1 VRSTINEHV
10 FREPDGRPVTLVYFG
25 AAVAFL
31 SMEVYYD
38 WFLGST
44 SSGRSGLMLMVLFGL
59 LGIAESLPESR
70 RQIAG
75 ILRLTVL
82 FLFLCLL
89 VATVFA
95 PGFIYG

>member
-1 VRSTINEHV
+1 
-10 FREPDGRPVTLVYFG
+10 
-25 AAVAFL
+25 
-31 SMEVYYD
+31 
-38 WFLGST
+38 
-44 SSGRSGLMLMVLFGL
+44 MLMVLFGL